1 MILNLRLNINELH
14 DTDFIAVISCDSAG
28 YVTTFVYKRMFLII
42 QRIRLYN
49 LENKQYNNVELLL
62 QIWNNHHIFMCKY
75 PFEKNI
81 DFYKIYIL
89 RMSIWK
95 KLTILSYNITLYLL
109 LFHVTF
115 IQNIFSTNIN
125 LFYYY
130 YLEDSSSISDIWY
143 TVSQKHLNYFIGN
156 LINLILIKI
165 YIYI

>member
-1 MILNLRLNINELH
+1 M
-14 DTDFIAVISCDSAG
+14 
-28 YVTTFVYKRMFLII
+28 
-42 QRIRLYN
+42 
-49 LENKQYNNVELLL
+49 
-62 QIWNNHHIFMCKY
+62 QIWNNHHIFMYKY

-165 YIYI
+165 YIYIYSIMKQFQIWIFFIKNFCNRINSIPKFQYLHILKY

>member
-1 MILNLRLNINELH
+1 M
-14 DTDFIAVISCDSAG
+14 
-28 YVTTFVYKRMFLII
+28 Y
-42 QRIRLYN
+42 
-49 LENKQYNNVELLL
+49 
-62 QIWNNHHIFMCKY
+62 KY